1 MAPKRGKQAARRA
14 REPTCCVPHCEESL
28 GGFPTSPCGHA
39 TCAACVVNSL
49 FIAECACAYA
59 IFRCSQCRSRYKMDG
74 GLLKKL
80 FADHVPSHS
89 KTLES
94 VDGSSRYVM
103 AHTPCEH
110 GCYECEESKLT
121 VLEL

>member
-1 MAPKRGKQAARRA
+1 M
-14 REPTCCVPHCEESL
+14 E
-28 GGFPTSPCGHA
+28 
-39 TCAACVVNSL
+39 
-49 FIAECACAYA
+49 
-59 IFRCSQCRSRYKMDG
+59 G

-94 VDGSSRYVM
+94 VDGTARYVM

-110 GCYECEESKLT
+110 GCYDCEDSKLT